1 MVENPVIAVT
11 TKSQDSSE
19 PTKSPGDNNTGALFG
34 ASFAVGAV
42 VFLIAGALLFT
53 LLVYIRRV
61 KKQKQTIRR
70 NLM

>member
-11 TKSQDSSE
+11 TKSQDGSE
-19 PTKSPGDNNTGALFG
+19 PTKSPADNNTGVLFG
-34 ASFAVGAV
+34 ASFAVVAV
-42 VFLIAGALLFT
+42 VLLIAGALLFT